1 MNQQVRPTTRLPA
14 RGASGDA
21 GEEKRVKPR
30 HLWIAAVILIAA
42 GAAPAAF
49 LFPLSSTESG
59 TAQRIPTYQVEVVNK
74 YPHDRR
80 AFSQGLV
87 VEGDTLIEGTGQE
100 GESTL
105 REVDLKTGKVKRLVR
120 LAPSVFG
127 EGVTVLNGK
136 IYQLTWKHGLAYV
149 YDRKTM
155 KYEKALK
162 YKGEGWGLTHDG
174 QSLIM
179 SNGTEY
185 LYFLDPK
192 DLTVLRRL
200 KVRNGRRAL
209 NEINEL
215 EFINGEI
222 FANVWHD
229 DFIYAI
235 DPKSGKV
242 KYKLDLRLLKPAA
255 VRWEHESVLNGI
267 AWEPK
272 TKKLYVTGKDWPV
285 LYEIR
290 IVRPKG
296 DDTNRRTKP

>member
-1 MNQQVRPTTRLPA
+1 MTKQQVRSLTRLHD
-14 RGASGDA
+14 SGDGDA
-21 GEEKRVKPR
+21 DKEKRVKFR
-30 HLWIAAVILIAA
+30 HLCIAVVILIAA

-49 LFPLSSTESG
+49 FLPTGNGNVVS
-59 TAQRIPTYQVEVVNK
+59 QRIPTYQVEVVNK

-105 REVDLKTGKVKRLVR
+105 REVDLKTGKIKRIVR

-179 SNGTEY
+179 SNGSEY

-209 NEINEL
+209 DEINEL
-215 EFINGEI
+215 EYINGEI

-285 LYEIR
+285 LYEIK
-290 IVRPKG
+290 IVRPNGGGLK
-296 DDTNRRTKP
+296 RPAKS